1 MTIPDEQWREFLG
14 HFTESR
20 NIKSAA
26 AKTGISPSS
35 VYHQISNDPAFADAV
50 KKIRRI
56 PTPPTKPPRPQKVRI
71 TNTIADEVWGRVI
84 ELLPT
89 YRYLSDVAQRL
100 SIPYAAITHKMA
112 SDAEFC
118 NQIMRMIQQ
127 PNWGKFERNP
137 Q

>member
-1 MTIPDEQWREFLG
+1 MTITDTQYADFLA
-14 HFTESR
+14 HFTKTR

-26 AKTGISPSS
+26 EFAGMSLKTAYNKINS
-35 VYHQISNDPAFADAV
+35 DPAFAAAV
-50 KKIRRI
+50 KSTRRLPTAPAPKPAKPRIKKI
-56 PTPPTKPPRPQKVRI
+56 
-71 TNTIADEVWGRVI
+71 IANEVWERVI

-89 YRYLSDVAQRL
+89 YRYLSDVAIHL
-100 SIPYAAITHKMA
+100 NIPYAAITRKMA

-118 NQIMRMIQQ
+118 NQIMNMIEQ

>member
-1 MTIPDEQWREFLG
+1 MTIPDEQWREFLA
-14 HFTESR
+14 HFAESR

-26 AKTGISPSS
+26 AKTSISFSS
-35 VYHQISNDPAFADAV
+35 AYHQISNDPAFADAV

-56 PTPPTKPPRPQKVRI
+56 PTPPITPPRPQKVRI

-89 YRYLSDVAQRL
+89 YRYLSDVARRL
-100 SIPYAAITHKMA
+100 KIPYVAITHKMA

-118 NQIMRMIQQ
+118 NKIMDMIEQ
-127 PNWGKFERNP
+127 PNWGNFERNP

>member
-1 MTIPDEQWREFLG
+1 MTIPDEQWREFLA
-14 HFTESR
+14 HFAESR

-26 AKTGISPSS
+26 AKTGISFSS

-50 KKIRRI
+50 KKIRRM
-56 PTPPTKPPRPQKVRI
+56 PTPKPPRPQKVRI

-89 YRYLSDVAQRL
+89 YRYLSDVAL
-100 SIPYAAITHKMA
+100 HLKIPYAAITRKMA

-118 NQIMRMIQQ
+118 NQIMVMIKQ

>member
-1 MTIPDEQWREFLG
+1 MTISDEQWRDFLA
-14 HFTESR
+14 HFTETR

-26 AKTGISPSS
+26 AKTGISFSS
-35 VYHQISNDPAFADAV
+35 VYHQIGNDAAFADAV

-56 PTPPTKPPRPQKVRI
+56 PTPKPPRPQKVR
-71 TNTIADEVWGRVI
+71 TTKTIADEVWKRVI

-89 YRYLSDVAQRL
+89 YRYLSDVAIRL
-100 SIPYAAITHKMA
+100 NIPYAAVARKMA
-112 SDAEFC
+112 SDAAFC
-118 NQIMRMIQQ
+118 NQIMDMVEQ